1 MALPVNPP
9 PGPVSLSANARTVL
23 EKRYLVKNEKGKPV
37 EQPEDLFWRVATVVA
52 EADRRYGASE
62 KAVREVAEQF
72 YFLMTQRRFEPNS
85 PTLMNA
91 GRPLGQ
97 LSACFVL
104 PVEDALANGKNGIYD
119 TLSAMALIHQ
129 SGGGTGFSFSRL
141 RPKGSMVRSTT
152 GVASGPVS
160 FMKLYDAS
168 TDAVKQGGTRRG
180 ANMGILRVDHPDIM
194 EFITCKEDLTQVT
207 NFNISVAVTRKF
219 MDAVKAGTS
228 YDLLDPSTGKV
239 AGQLDARTVWDRMIL
254 GAWRTGEP
262 GVFFVDEANRYNP
275 VPSLGA
281 YEATNP
287 CGEQPLLPYD
297 VCNLG
302 SINVGHY
309 VRDGRMDWDA
319 FRADVQLS
327 THFLDNIIDVN
338 KYPLEA
344 IDALSKRI
352 RRIGLGVMGFAD
364 ALVRLGIAY
373 DSEEGVNFGKEVM
386 AFVDVEAK
394 KESSRLAAERGPFA
408 EWARSI
414 WGPDETCARDEQ
426 GNRIRPMQLLRN
438 CNVTTVA
445 PTGTI
450 SIIAGCSS
458 GLEPLF
464 AVAFMRNQAG
474 VMMPD
479 VNEDFVAIAKR
490 EGWYSDELMERIA
503 RTGTVQHPE
512 VPEKWQRV
520 FVTANAIAPEW
531 HIRMQAAFQEHCDS
545 AISKTTN
552 FAYTAT
558 VDDVRKIYEL
568 AYDMHCKGVTVYRDG
583 SRDNQVLSTGA
594 TETAAKA
601 REGKAV
607 IPSAGEGAT
616 ERALVADLRSTITE
630 KDAELER
637 LRKQLYE
644 VEAENLQRRAKRS
657 RPDKLRGTTIR
668 KETPLG
674 VMFVNITEDDK
685 GQPFEVFLTLGKA
698 GGSAMADAEAMGRL
712 ISLALRSGIPI
723 MEIHRQLRGI
733 SSDRAVGLGPNKV
746 LSVPDAIGIAIE
758 EWHRDRVVGVQQEL
772 MPPTPPTGG
781 PAVPPIEMTESM
793 THQVPA
799 SLLRAQN
806 GGEMELQL
814 GLQHSAETFIGTCP
828 DCGSQMEY
836 AEGCVKC
843 HVCGF
848 SECG

>member
-1 MALPVNPP
+1 
-9 PGPVSLSANARTVL
+9 
-23 EKRYLVKNEKGKPV
+23 
-37 EQPEDLFWRVATVVA
+37 
-52 EADRRYGASE
+52 
-62 KAVREVAEQF
+62 
-72 YFLMTQRRFEPNS
+72 MTQRRFEPNS

-104 PVEDALANGKNGIYD
+104 PVEDALSNGSAGIYD
-119 TLSAMALIHQ
+119 TLRSMALIHQ

-141 RPKGSMVRSTT
+141 RPRGSMVRSTT
-152 GVASGPVS
+152 GVASGPIS

-180 ANMGILRVDHPDIM
+180 ANMGILCVDHPDIM
-194 EFITCKEDLTQVT
+194 EFITCKEDLTQVV
-207 NFNISVAVTRKF
+207 NFNISVAVTDTF
-219 MDAVKAGTS
+219 MKAVDADS
-228 YDLLDPSTGKV
+228 EYDLVDPVTKQIT
-239 AGQLDARTVWDRMIL
+239 GQLRARDVWTKMIE

-262 GVFFVDEANRYNP
+262 GVFFIDEANRYNP
-275 VPSLGA
+275 VPQLGS

-302 SINVGHY
+302 SVNVGY
-309 VRDGRMDWDA
+309 FVNNGKMDWDA
-319 FRADVQLS
+319 FAKDIHLS
-327 THFLDNIIDVN
+327 TKFLDNVIDAN
-338 KYPLEA
+338 KYPLPE
-344 IDALSKRI
+344 IDSLSKRI

-373 DSEEGVNFGKEVM
+373 DTPEGVEFGRKVM
-386 AFVDVEAK
+386 EFLDVEAK
-394 KESSRLAAERGPFA
+394 RESARLAEERGPFA
-408 EWARSI
+408 EWSSSI
-414 WGPDETCARDEQ
+414 WGPDATCSRAPD
-426 GNRIRPMQLLRN
+426 GKRIRPEMKLRN

-490 EGWYSDELMERIA
+490 EGWYTPELMEKIA
-503 RTGTVQHPE
+503 KQGHVDFPE
-512 VPEKWQRV
+512 VPVKWQRV
-520 FVTANAIAPEW
+520 FITANHIAPEW
-531 HIRMQAAFQEHCDS
+531 HIWMQAAFQENCDS

-552 FAYTAT
+552 FAHTAT
-558 VDDVRKIYEL
+558 QEDVRRIYEL
-568 AYDMHCKGVTVYRDG
+568 AYKTHCKGVTVYRDG

-594 TETAAKA
+594 TEKAAEVRKT
-601 REGKAV
+601 
-607 IPSAGEGAT
+607 GEMRVET
-616 ERALVADLRSTITE
+616 ADLHESITNLTAE
-630 KDAELER
+630 NDRLKKLLFDA
-637 LRKQLYE
+637 
-644 VEAENLQRRAKRS
+644 EAENLQRRQKRA
-657 RPDKLRGTTIR
+657 RPDVLRSTSIK

-674 VMFVNITEDDK
+674 VMFVHVSEDDK
-685 GQPFEVFLTLGKA
+685 GQPFEVFINLGKA
-698 GGSAMADAEAMGRL
+698 GGSAMADAEAMGRM
-712 ISLALRSGIPI
+712 ISLALRSGIPLPQV
-723 MEIHRQLRGI
+723 HRQLRGI

-746 LSVPDAIGIAIE
+746 MSVPDAIGLALE
-758 EWHRDRVVGVQQEL
+758 EWMRAKQGIQQEL
-772 MPPTPPTGG
+772 LN
-781 PAVPPIEMTESM
+781 
-793 THQVPA
+793 VPA
-799 SLLRAQN
+799 PAAAEAPVFQTAPVVVGS
-806 GGEMELQL
+806 GGEAMELDRKSGDSHL
-814 GLQHSAETFIGTCP
+814 VGACP

>member
-1 MALPVNPP
+1 MPLPATPP
-9 PGPVSLSANARTVL
+9 SSPASLSSNARTVL
-23 EKRYLVKNEKGKPV
+23 EKRYLVKDKTGKPT
-37 EQPEDLFWRVATVVA
+37 EAPEDMFWRVATVVA
-52 EADRRYGASE
+52 EADRRYGASD
-62 KAVREVAEQF
+62 EQIGATAAAF
-72 YFLMTQRRFEPNS
+72 YALMTQRRFEPNS

-104 PVEDALANGKNGIYD
+104 PVDDALSNGHAGIYD
-119 TLSAMALIHQ
+119 TLRSMALIHQ

-141 RPKGSMVRSTT
+141 RSKGSMVRSTT

-180 ANMGILRVDHPDIM
+180 ANMGILRVDHPDILD
-194 EFITCKEDLTQVT
+194 FIACKEDLTQIV
-207 NFNISVAVTRKF
+207 NFNISVGVTDAF
-219 MDAVKAGTS
+219 MKALEADGD
-228 YDLLDPSTGKV
+228 YDLVDPVSQKIT
-239 AGQLDARTVWDRMIL
+239 GQLHARDVWDKMLL

-262 GVFFVDEANRYNP
+262 GVFFIDEANRYNP
-275 VPSLGA
+275 VPHLGA

-302 SINVGHY
+302 SINVGYY
-309 VRDGRMDWDA
+309 VNDGEVDWESFAKDIH
-319 FRADVQLS
+319 LS

-338 KYPLEA
+338 KYPLPE
-344 IDALSKRI
+344 IDALAKRI

-364 ALVRLGIAY
+364 ALVRLGISY
-373 DSEEGVNFGKEVM
+373 DSAEGVVFGRMVM
-386 AFVDVEAK
+386 QFLDVEGK
-394 KESSRLAAERGPFA
+394 KESERLANDRGAFP
-408 EWARSI
+408 EWSQSI
-414 WGPDETCARDEQ
+414 WGPDATCARDES
-426 GNRIRPMQLLRN
+426 GARIRPMQLLRN

-474 VMMPD
+474 VQMPD
-479 VNEDFVAIAKR
+479 VNEDFTAIAKR
-490 EGWYSDELMERIA
+490 EGWYSDELVARIA
-503 RTGTVQHPE
+503 KQGHINFPE
-512 VPEKWQRV
+512 VPTKWQRV

-552 FAYTAT
+552 FAHTAT
-558 VDDVRKIYEL
+558 QDDVRAIYEL
-568 AYDMHCKGVTVYRDG
+568 AYKSHCKGVTVYRDG

-594 TETAAKA
+594 TDVAKA
-601 REGKAV
+601 EREKT
-607 IPSAGEGAT
+607 GEYRV
-616 ERALVADLRSTITE
+616 EVADLHSAIME
-630 KDAELER
+630 KDAEIDR
-637 LRKQLYE
+637 LKKVLFE
-644 VEAENLQRRAKRS
+644 VEAENLQRRQKRA
-657 RPDKLRGTTIR
+657 RPDTLRSTSIK

-674 VMFVNITEDDK
+674 VMFVHITEDDK
-685 GQPFEVFLTLGKA
+685 GQPFEVFINLGKA
-698 GGSAMADAEAMGRL
+698 GGSAMADAEAVGRL
-712 ISLALRSGIPI
+712 MSLALRSGISLQAL
-723 MEIHRQLRGI
+723 HRQLRGI

-746 LSVPDAIGIAIE
+746 MSVPDAIGLALE
-758 EWHRDRVVGVQQEL
+758 DWMKMKQGVQQEL
-772 MPPTPPTGG
+772 LSSGATPQTAQPELTLKPESVVVRPGAGG
-781 PAVPPIEMTESM
+781 TDQAALFE
-793 THQVPA
+793 A
-799 SLLRAQN
+799 AGN
-806 GGEMELQL
+806 GG
-814 GLQHSAETFIGTCP
+814 ETFIGTCP
-828 DCGSQMEY
+828 DCGSQLEF